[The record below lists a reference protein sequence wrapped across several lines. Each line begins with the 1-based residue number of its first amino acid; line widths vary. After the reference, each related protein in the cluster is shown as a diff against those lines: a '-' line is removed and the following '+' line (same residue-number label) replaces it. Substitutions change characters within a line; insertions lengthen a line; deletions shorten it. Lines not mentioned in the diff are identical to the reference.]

1 MPLNPRTLRPQTNR
15 AAPGV
20 TVDPSSDTV
29 FEGST
34 ITFTASATGQPSP
47 TVQWQ
52 LSTDGGSNW
61 SDIGGAT
68 STSYTTPTLTN
79 ADDQNQYRAVFTNAL
94 GTATTNAATLTVDYF
109 FEAEWLEIGADA
121 FNPTDLLLN

>member
-15 AAPGV
+15 AAPVV

-79 ADDQNQYRAVFTNAL
+79 ADDQNQYRAVFTNVV
-94 GTATTNAATLTVDYF
+94 GTATSNAATATVLSASPSLWSVET
-109 FEAEWLEIGADA
+109 FEPVYHWS
-121 FNPTDLLLN
+121 